1 MVFILPIQVYFVIAN
16 WPHPTTAF
24 SWAETH
30 SHANWTQIALVPSG
44 GKVLMNHWIQLVNG
58 ILVFLF
64 FGLGKDATAMYASWI
79 SAIGINKLA
88 SRVSDASSHLLQKSS
103 VASFAS
109 LSKQSRSDDDKFPGV
124 AV

>member
-1 MVFILPIQVYFVIAN
+1 LIGLRLRKYRSRLEVLFQASRTSKNRFLRLFLLAATLMVFILPIQVYFVIAN
-16 WPHPTTAF
+16 WPHPTTVF

-44 GKVLMNHWIQLVNG
+44 GKVLVNHWIQLVNG

-79 SAIGINKLA
+79 SAIG
-88 SRVSDASSHLLQKSS
+88 
-103 VASFAS
+103 
-109 LSKQSRSDDDKFPGV
+109 
-124 AV
+124 